1 MPLIEI
7 KDLYKEIDSNKIISN
22 VNLSLNKGQCVAI
35 RCKRNIGSIF
45 LNILIGD
52 ILPSNGEILFDG
64 KLLKDNFKDFSKEIS
79 VYLLEY
85 KLYERMSVHEYLKF
99 FKIMYSSKICIDT
112 LLRKIGLLDKQ
123 NVKIHKLS
131 YSQKQRV
138 HIARAVINNPKL
150 LLLEEATQNIDL
162 ESCIIIRKLLS
173 DKVKEGMAIIFTT
186 SSYEEAEAL
195 GTEIYTMDEKGL
207 HKNIIENRD
216 VNKDEEDIITV
227 DKNIKIE
234 KIPAKVNDKII
245 LFNPLE
251 LIYIE
256 SNDGNSFLNAR
267 DEKLPCPLTLQEL
280 EKRLEI
286 FGFYRCHR
294 SYIVNL
300 QRVREVI
307 PWSRN
312 SYSLILDDEKETSIP
327 LSKGRFDKLK
337 DILGI

>member
-1 MPLIEI
+1 MPLLEI
-7 KDLYKEIDSNKIISN
+7 KDLYKEIDSNRIISN
-22 VNLSLNKGQCVAI
+22 VNLSLDEGQCVAI

-45 LNILIGD
+45 LNIIIGE
-52 ILPSNGEILFDG
+52 ILPSNGEILYDG
-64 KLLKDNFKDFSKEIS
+64 QLLKDNFKDFSKEIG

-85 KLYERMSVHEYLKF
+85 KLYERMSVQEYLKF
-99 FKIMYSSKICIDT
+99 FKTLYSSKISIDN

-150 LLLEEATQNIDL
+150 LLLEEPTQNIDL

-173 DKVKEGMAIIFTT
+173 DKVNEGMSIIFTT

-207 HKNIIENRD
+207 HKNIIESKD
-216 VNKDEEDIITV
+216 VNKDEDIITI

-251 LIYIE
+251 LIFIE
-256 SNDGNSFLNAR
+256 SNEGNSYLNAR

>member
-1 MPLIEI
+1 MPVLEI
-7 KDLYKEIDSNKIISN
+7 KDLYKEIDSNKVFSN
-22 VNLSLNKGQCVAI
+22 INLTLDNSQCIAI
-35 RCKRNIGSIF
+35 RCKKNIGSIF
-45 LNILIGD
+45 LNIIIGD
-52 ILPSNGEILFDG
+52 ILPSNGEILYDG
-64 KLLKDNFKDFSKEIS
+64 QLLKDNFEDFSKEIG

-85 KLYERMSVHEYLKF
+85 QLYERMSVKEYLKF
-99 FKIMYSSKICIDT
+99 FKKMYSSKISIDD

-123 NVKIHKLS
+123 TIKISKLS
-131 YSQKQRV
+131 YSQKQRI

-150 LLLEEATQNIDL
+150 LLLEEPTQNIDL

-173 DKVKEGMAIIFTT
+173 DMVKEGMSIIFTT

-195 GTEIYTMDEKGL
+195 GTEIYTLDEKGL
-207 HKNIIENRD
+207 HKNIVENKD
-216 VNKDEEDIITV
+216 LNKDEDSLNV
-227 DKNIKIE
+227 ARNIKIE

-251 LIYIE
+251 LIFIE
-256 SNDGNSFLNAR
+256 SNDGNSFLNTC
-267 DEKLPCPLTLQEL
+267 DEKLPCPLSLQNL
-280 EKRLEI
+280 ENRLKI

-327 LSKGRFDKLK
+327 LSKGRFDELK
-337 DILGI
+337 EILGI

>member
-1 MPLIEI
+1 MPLLEI
-7 KDLYKEIDSNKIISN
+7 KDLYKEIDSNKVFSN
-22 VNLSLNKGQCVAI
+22 INLTLDNSQCIAI
-35 RCKRNIGSIF
+35 RCKKNIGSIF
-45 LNILIGD
+45 LTIIIGD
-52 ILPSNGEILFDG
+52 ILPSNGEVLYDG
-64 KLLKDNFKDFSKEIS
+64 QLLKDNFEDFSKEIG

-85 KLYERMSVHEYLKF
+85 QLYERMNVKEYLKF
-99 FKIMYSSKICIDT
+99 FKKIYSSKISIDD

-123 NVKIHKLS
+123 TIKISKLT
-131 YSQKQRV
+131 YSQKQRI

-150 LLLEEATQNIDL
+150 LLLEEPTQNIDL

-173 DKVKEGMAIIFTT
+173 DMVKEGMSIIFTT

-195 GTEIYTMDEKGL
+195 GTEIYTLDEKGL
-207 HKNIIENRD
+207 HKNIIENKD
-216 VNKDEEDIITV
+216 LNKDEDNLNV
-227 DKNIKIE
+227 ARNIKIE

-251 LIYIE
+251 LIFIE
-256 SNDGNSFLNAR
+256 SNDGNSFLNTC
-267 DEKLPCPLTLQEL
+267 DEKLPCPLSLQNL
-280 EKRLEI
+280 ENRLKI

-327 LSKGRFDKLK
+327 LSKGRFDELK
-337 DILGI
+337 EILGI